1 MLVQTR
7 PESTNMAYNPFLMH
21 RPVEYGVSSMLH
33 QPQYLSPHMSLPH
46 PGLAAS
52 MLGKQFGRSGM
63 NPADLL
69 SHHDPYRSLRGMEA
83 VQDVDV
89 QDDPNVELEAMD
101 LWEQFHKYGT
111 EMVITKSGRRLFPG
125 FRVKLSGLDKKS
137 KYILLMDVVP
147 VDDCR
152 YKFHNGKWTV
162 AGKADPEMP
171 KRMYI
176 HPDSPST
183 GEQWMQ
189 KAISFH
195 KLKLTNNI
203 SDKHGFTILNSMHK
217 YQPRF
222 HLVRA
227 SDLLRL
233 PYSSSKTFVFP
244 ETQFIAVT
252 AYQNEKIT
260 KLKIDHNPFAKGF
273 RENGGGSKVK
283 RPLGSSKSEHETSSL
298 EGSHTDDDDEICVDD
313 ADDLSTSKS
322 VSEVEDSLV
331 SEKREEIE
339 DDRLADT
346 RNREQDTSSDIGSS
360 DVSKCDVSDSESEK
374 DSVVKESPP
383 KRQRL
388 IEETKENVKDH
399 SVASLLKPSESK
411 HTHNPVKELKSPPN
425 VTVCQRSMNNPFFPV
440 HTSSLYPSTSSAF
453 HHPLSSIFLN
463 SAAHAQLRNPLLS
476 TSAYGVPSSSSHPL
490 FAQQLAMSQLALAQR
505 YSFSS
510 GLTGNMGPVFSSH
523 SSNSRFQ
530 PYGLSPMTSPVVG
543 RSPSS
548 PNSTHSSSPSLS
560 PAGSTSPGSVIS
572 PVPVRD
578 FTRGH
583 SLSPDHLSA

>member
-1 MLVQTR
+1 MLVQTQ
-7 PESTNMAYNPFLMH
+7 PDNTNMAYNPFLMH

-33 QPQYLSPHMSLPH
+33 QPQYLSPHMTLPH

-52 MLGKQFGRSGM
+52 MLGKQFGRSGIS
-63 NPADLL
+63 PADLL
-69 SHHDPYRSLRGMEA
+69 AHHDPYRSLRGVEP

-101 LWEQFHKYGT
+101 LWTQFNKHGT

-125 FRVKLSGLDKKS
+125 FRVKLTGLDKKS

-189 KAISFH
+189 KTISFH

-260 KLKIDHNPFAKGF
+260 KLKIDNNPFAKGF

-283 RPLGSSKSEHETSSL
+283 RPLDSSKSEHETSSL

-313 ADDLSTSKS
+313 ADDLSPSKS
-322 VSEVEDSLV
+322 VSEAEDSIV
-331 SEKREEIE
+331 SEKREESE

-346 RNREQDTSSDIGSS
+346 RKSEQDTSCDIGSS

-374 DSVVKESPP
+374 DSVVKESPQRD
-383 KRQRL
+383 KDLRRQKKMSKTIL
-388 IEETKENVKDH
+388 LPVCSNP
-399 SVASLLKPSESK
+399 ASPNKLTHQLK
-411 HTHNPVKELKSPPN
+411 TLKAHPMLQCVNDPRTIHFS
-425 VTVCQRSMNNPFFPV
+425 
-440 HTSSLYPSTSSAF
+440 PST
-453 HHPLSSIFLN
+453 
-463 SAAHAQLRNPLLS
+463 
-476 TSAYGVPSSSSHPL
+476 HPL
-490 FAQQLAMSQLALAQR
+490 FIHQTVQ
-505 YSFSS
+505 
-510 GLTGNMGPVFSSH
+510 H
-523 SSNSRFQ
+523 SIIHSA
-530 PYGLSPMTSPVVG
+530 
-543 RSPSS
+543 PSS
-548 PNSTHSSSPSLS
+548 
-560 PAGSTSPGSVIS
+560 
-572 PVPVRD
+572 
-578 FTRGH
+578 
-583 SLSPDHLSA
+583 